1 MSFSISDPS
10 TRTSFSVSL
19 NSMDFIRCTESYGGG
34 TGVSPVQ
41 PGGDARLSTG
51 MAGPARASAPHTVY
65 SIVCQTHPTEP
76 VASGQWPVASFGT
89 EDDLPGSTEFR
100 LTQKA
105 SGCRAG
111 YWQLGTGNWQL
122 ATAFQ
127 GGLVRK
133 YLGVLGG
140 VAALC
145 VMSWAQVPAPTP
157 TPDQVPAQAPAPE
170 PTPIPAPPPPASRVR
185 APQYPRFEL
194 FGGGTYAET
203 GFFNAGHWAGLPGWD
218 ASLGAN
224 ATSWLGFVLEGGQ
237 YFGPSKTPSLVPAP
251 FPSGQFYEPTPSPT
265 FNVATREY
273 NFLFGVQFFRRKY
286 GRWTP
291 FAELLYGHQGARGVA
306 TPQTG
311 SLVTEIGTGRA
322 IVTGAG
328 LDRQMSRRFAVR
340 FKADYLQTGTAF
352 PGFGKQKQDNFR
364 FSMGIVLG
372 NVHKKKRT
380 LEDETQPEP

>member
-1 MSFSISDPS
+1 M
-10 TRTSFSVSL
+10 
-19 NSMDFIRCTESYGGG
+19 
-34 TGVSPVQ
+34 
-41 PGGDARLSTG
+41 
-51 MAGPARASAPHTVY
+51 
-65 SIVCQTHPTEP
+65 
-76 VASGQWPVASFGT
+76 
-89 EDDLPGSTEFR
+89 
-100 LTQKA
+100 
-105 SGCRAG
+105 
-111 YWQLGTGNWQL
+111 
-122 ATAFQ
+122 
-127 GGLVRK
+127 RK

-170 PTPIPAPPPPASRVR
+170 PTPIPVPPPPASRAS

-237 YFGPSKTPSLVPAP
+237 YFGTSRIPSLVPTP

-273 NFLFGVQFFRRKY
+273 NFLFGAQFFRRKY

-291 FAELLYGHQGARGVA
+291 FAELLYGHQGVRGVA

-311 SLVTEIGTGRA
+311 AFVTEIGTGRA
-322 IVTGAG
+322 IVAG
-328 LDRQMSRRFAVR
+328 GGIDRKVSRRLAVR
-340 FKADYLQTGTAF
+340 FKADYLQTATAF
-352 PGFGKQKQDNFR
+352 SIPGKQTQDNFR
-364 FSMGIVLG
+364 VSVGIVFG
-372 NVHKKKRT
+372 NVHKKRRK
-380 LEDETQPEP
+380 LEEETQPEP